1 MNRYPNLILR
11 LAIWFLLTA
20 DLSVINILI
29 GIGVALLLPRS
40 SMRPAALKDWLSVL
54 GKAVM
59 AIPIAYGQAVEI
71 MIRPHT
77 CEDITKGRIDSPRAP
92 GLVFLDVFVITFT
105 PKTLVINHD
114 KAGWYDIHR
123 LHRRRNP

>member
-1 MNRYPNLILR
+1 MNRYLNLILR
-11 LAIWFLLTA
+11 LTIWFLFTA

-29 GIGVALLLPRS
+29 GIGVALILPRGG
-40 SMRPAALKDWLSVL
+40 MKPAAFKDWLYVL

-59 AIPIAYGQAVEI
+59 AIPKAYGQAVEI

-77 CEDITKGRIDSPRAP
+77 LEDITEERIESPRSP

-105 PKTLVINHD
+105 PKTLVLNYHE
-114 KAGWYDIHR
+114 AGWYEIHR
-123 LHRRRNP
+123 LKRKRKS